1 MHDPAVQDIF
11 NRMADVSD
19 MIGPV
24 LRNPYLDEETLEIMI
39 GNIEKLLTQL
49 YKMQSVLIVQKSL

>member
-11 NRMADVSD
+11 NRMAEVTD

-24 LRNPYLDEETLEIMI
+24 LRNPHLDEETLDIMI

-49 YKMQSVLIVQKSL
+49 YKMQAVLIAQKML